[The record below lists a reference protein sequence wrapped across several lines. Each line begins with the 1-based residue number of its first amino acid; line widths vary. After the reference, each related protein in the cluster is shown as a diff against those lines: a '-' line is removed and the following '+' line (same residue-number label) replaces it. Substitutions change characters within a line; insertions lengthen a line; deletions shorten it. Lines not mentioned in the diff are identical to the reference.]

1 MRNALRAT
9 TAILLAIPSAA
20 FAQAAPAPD
29 ASAAPSVAVPVK
41 PPGPSNELPEI
52 TVTAQRQTENAQR
65 AAIAISVIQGSDLL
79 NAGITKVDRLGEFAP
94 ALTVEP
100 TSTGNLLFMRGVGN
114 FNVVTGGDPTI
125 AFNYDGVYIGRITST
140 IGMFYD
146 LERIEVLKGPQGT
159 LYGRNATG
167 GTINVLP
174 APPKLGERSGHASVS
189 LGNYKAVT
197 TEAALNAPIGDNSA
211 FRISA
216 NWAKHDGYLK
226 DGTSDEDT
234 KSARLQFK
242 TQLTPALNMRIA
254 ADYSQVGG
262 MGSSVSYL
270 SSYAYNPA
278 LGAYTI
284 RPSGLSVSEGIFS
297 PASQAFRTSV
307 RLVPAGRNLDALSPF
322 PFQDNTH
329 YGVNAEIN
337 YELAGLGTLTVTP
350 AYRKSSLNYLS
361 GAAAFMYRQHE
372 KDEQNSL
379 EARLS
384 GKKFGIF
391 DYTIGGYYFDES
403 IDAKTVLSISFQGV
417 FLAPNITT
425 RSTAP
430 FGRLTAHLSDTL
442 RVVGGLRYTTDN
454 KTFKQTTT
462 GVTIPCVAGAPPNCP
477 NAVLIPLV
485 DGFAALPYAT
495 LPVAGGP
502 PAPLGTGALLV
513 RTDRVD
519 NSRLKNS
526 KLTGRA
532 AIEYDVAP
540 ESLFY
545 ASFENG
551 YRSGGF
557 SAAQGFETFQPE
569 KLAAY
574 TFGLKNRFLNK
585 RVQLNLEAFSWDYKD
600 QQIQHVGLDTRG
612 ITANFTQNIGQS
624 KIKGLE
630 VEGRLLATPTT
641 LLSTTVQY
649 LDAKTLT
656 FVYQQ
661 AFSATSSPLTGCA
674 VRRRTDNPALVDVDC
689 SGFPNYNSP
698 KWTVNLAAQQTVYL
712 SNDFKVVFGADTQ
725 YKTKRYTGFSY
736 LPEQIVGTTWNSNA
750 QVSFGPDD
758 ERWSIAAYVRNIED
772 NRNAVF
778 SSFHPIA
785 NITTAGT
792 TAPRTFGMRFTA
804 KF

>member
-9 TAILLAIPSAA
+9 TAILIAMPSAA

-29 ASAAPSVAVPVK
+29 APAVPSVAVPAK
-41 PPGPSNELPEI
+41 PPAASNELPEI
-52 TVTAQRQTENAQR
+52 TVTAQRQAENAQR
-65 AAIAISVIQGSDLL
+65 AAVAISVIQGADLL
-79 NAGITKVDRLGEFAP
+79 NAGITNMDRLGEFAP

-114 FNVVTGGDPTI
+114 FNVATGGDPTI
-125 AFNYDGVYIGRITST
+125 AFNYDGVYIGRISST

-174 APPKLGERSGHASVS
+174 TPPKLGERSGYASVS

-197 TEAALNAPIGDNSA
+197 TEAALNAPMGDNSA

-234 KSARLQFK
+234 RSARLQFK

-262 MGSSVSYL
+262 RGNSVSYL
-270 SSYAYNPA
+270 SSYTYNPA
-278 LGAYTI
+278 LGTYTI
-284 RPSGLSVSEGIFS
+284 RPSGVSVSEGIFS
-297 PASQAFRTSV
+297 PASQAFRTGV

-337 YELAGLGTLTVTP
+337 YEIAGLGTLTVTP
-350 AYRKSSLNYLS
+350 AHRKSSLDYLS
-361 GAAAFMYRQHE
+361 GAGAFIYRQHE

-384 GKKFGIF
+384 GKNIGIF

-403 IDAKTVLSISFQGV
+403 IDATTALSLSFQGV

-454 KTFKQTTT
+454 KTFKQTTI
-462 GVTIPCVAGAPPNCP
+462 GLTIPCAAGAPPNCP

-485 DGFAALPYAT
+485 DGYAGLPYPT

-502 PAPLGTGALLV
+502 PVRLATGTLLV

-519 NSRLKNS
+519 DSQLKKS

-540 ESLFY
+540 QSLFY

-569 KLAAY
+569 KLNAY
-574 TFGLKNRFLNK
+574 TVGLKNRFLNK

-600 QQIQHVGLDTRG
+600 QQIQHVGLDARG
-612 ITANFTQNIGQS
+612 INANFTQNIGQS

-630 VEGRLLATPTT
+630 VEGRVLATPTT
-641 LLSTTVQY
+641 LLSSTVQY
-649 LDAKTLT
+649 LDAKTQT

-712 SNDFKVVFGADTQ
+712 SDEYKVVFGVDTQ
-725 YKTKRYTGFSY
+725 YKTKRYTGFAY
-736 LPEQIVGTTWNSNA
+736 LPEQIVFHTWNSNA
-750 QVSFGPDD
+750 QVSFGPEDD
-758 ERWSIAAYVRNIED
+758 RWSIAAYVRNIED
-772 NRNAVF
+772 NRLAVY
-778 SSFHPIA
+778 SSVHPIA
-785 NITTAGT
+785 NITVAGT

>member
-9 TAILLAIPSAA
+9 TAILLAMPSAA
-20 FAQAAPAPD
+20 FAQAAPASD
-29 ASAAPSVAVPVK
+29 APAAPSVVAPVK

-65 AAIAISVIQGSDLL
+65 AAVAISVIQGSDLL

-114 FNVVTGGDPTI
+114 FNVATGGDPTI
-125 AFNYDGVYIGRITST
+125 AFNYDGVYIGRISST

-167 GTINVLP
+167 GALNVLP
-174 APPKLGERSGHASVS
+174 APPKLGERSGYASVS
-189 LGNYKAVT
+189 VGNYKAVT
-197 TEAALNAPIGDNSA
+197 TEAALNAPMGDNSA
-211 FRISA
+211 FRMSV
-216 NWAKHDGYLK
+216 NLAKHDGYLK

-234 KSARLQFK
+234 KAARLQFK

-262 MGSSVSYL
+262 VGSSVSYL
-270 SSYAYNPA
+270 SSYTYNPA
-278 LGAYTI
+278 LGAFTI

-307 RLVPAGRNLDALSPF
+307 RLIPAGRNLDALAPF

-350 AYRKSSLNYLS
+350 AFRKSSLDYLS
-361 GAAAFMYRQHE
+361 SAGAFMYRQRE
-372 KDEQNSL
+372 KDEQSSI

-384 GKKFGIF
+384 GKNIGIF
-391 DYTIGGYYFDES
+391 DYTIGGYYIDES
-403 IDAKTVLSISFQGV
+403 IDATTALSISFQGV
-417 FLAPNITT
+417 FLTPNITT

-454 KTFKQTTT
+454 KSFKQTTT
-462 GVTIPCVAGAPPNCP
+462 GVNIPCVAGVPPNCP

-485 DGFAALPYAT
+485 DRYAALPYAT

-519 NSRLKNS
+519 DSRLKNS

-532 AIEYDVAP
+532 AIEYDIAP
-540 ESLFY
+540 QSLFY
-545 ASFENG
+545 ASYENG

-569 KLAAY
+569 KLNAY
-574 TFGLKNRFLNK
+574 TLGLKNRFLNK

-624 KIKGLE
+624 KIKGIE
-630 VEGRLLATPTT
+630 VEGRVLATPTT
-641 LLSTTVQY
+641 LLSSTVQY

-661 AFSATSSPLTGCA
+661 AYSATSSPLTGCA
-674 VRRRTDNPALVDVDC
+674 VRRRTDNPALIDVDC
-689 SGFPNYNSP
+689 SGLPNYNSP

-712 SNDFKVVFGADTQ
+712 GDDYKVVFGADTQ
-725 YKTKRYTGFSY
+725 YKTKKYTGFAY
-736 LPEQIVGTTWNSNA
+736 LLEQVVGPIWSSNA
-750 QVSFGPDD
+750 
-758 ERWSIAAYVRNIED
+758 
-772 NRNAVF
+772 
-778 SSFHPIA
+778 
-785 NITTAGT
+785 
-792 TAPRTFGMRFTA
+792 
-804 KF
+804 